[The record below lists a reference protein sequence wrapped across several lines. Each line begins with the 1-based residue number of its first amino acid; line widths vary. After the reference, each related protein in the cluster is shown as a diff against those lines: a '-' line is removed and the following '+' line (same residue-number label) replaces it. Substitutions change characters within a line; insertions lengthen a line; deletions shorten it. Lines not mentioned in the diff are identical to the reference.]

1 MNRQDYVSMV
11 NSAAGATSR
20 AYPQA
25 SFPDVANQLWLW
37 LVENKERAQEYM
49 SREDGER
56 IVRSILNQEARSYA
70 IKERAAVTG
79 YSPEDLSWYSPAMI
93 RKILPDV
100 FDYEDW
106 QSFQS
111 GSSDG
116 RGSKP
121 LVNASGDR
129 LASILDVKSALEKMN
144 HVQYNLLKEV
154 YGEGHSVEAV
164 AESMGITKD
173 ACAKRIQRAIEVVR
187 DKLGGPRPSDPYEAV
202 NGQFDTRTSGRRVV
216 SNATARAKTDNAWDG
231 QQ

>member
-1 MNRQDYVSMV
+1 
-11 NSAAGATSR
+11 
-20 AYPQA
+20 
-25 SFPDVANQLWLW
+25 VANQLWLW
-37 LVENKERAQEYM
+37 LVENEERAQEYM

-56 IVRSILNQEARSYA
+56 IVRSILNQEARTYA

-79 YSPEDLSWYSPAMI
+79 YSPEDLSWYSPASI

-144 HVQYNLLKEV
+144 HVQYSLLKEV
-154 YGEGHSVEAV
+154 YGEGSSVEAA
-164 AESMGITKD
+164 AEKLGISTET
-173 ACAKRIQRAIEVVR
+173 CRKRLDRAVYVVR
-187 DKLGGPRPSDPYEAV
+187 DKLGGPRPTDPYEAV

-216 SNATARAKTDNAWDG
+216 SNATARARTDHAWDG
-231 QQ
+231 E